1 MGKPP
6 VVTGDPDTNQ
16 TIVCVSGTL
25 EIDQQKVPVVAKT
38 GDDLLVELTQPA
50 KIGNALTVGT
60 WLYKSWDTKVS
71 ALLVE
76 PTKDFDDGTKPKSD
90 YTQATVTDPAKVVKN
105 LKDNNVP
112 DKAAEF
118 LSTLIL
124 TDISITDLYIR
135 SWTPPG
141 KATKSKAFKFGVKFD
156 LTGDQKTKGL
166 ELLPGIALLDVGLVI
181 SNAPKDYVFPKHKT
195 LPIVEGVE
203 TDELPVAG
211 A

>member
-1 MGKPP
+1 MGKGP
-6 VVTGDPDTNQ
+6 VVTGNPDTNQ

-60 WLYKSWDTKVS
+60 WLYKSWDTKIS

-76 PTKDFDDGTKPKSD
+76 PTEGVDKKD
-90 YTQATVTDPAKVVKN
+90 YTQTTVTEPSRVSDN
-105 LKDNNVP
+105 LKKNNVP
-112 DKAAEF
+112 DKAADF
-118 LSTLIL
+118 LATLIL

-141 KATKSKAFKFGVKFD
+141 KTAKSKAFKFGVKFD